1 MFSIWI
7 YGILTSLGILRIIQI
22 FGFSKAPSCINLEMI
37 GKVFIIL
44 LLLWLW
50 GYGNKTNQ
58 RVFFQKSVYVYSL
71 LGQTDGR
78 RKVFFGRDRERL
90 CRVRLP
96 QTALSFL

>member
-7 YGILTSLGILRIIQI
+7 NGILSSLGILHIIQI
-22 FGFSKAPSCINLEMI
+22 FGFSKGPSYINLEMI

-44 LLLWLW
+44 FLLCPW

-58 RVFFQKSVYVYSL
+58 KVFFQKSVYVYSL

-78 RKVFFGRDRERL
+78 RKVFFGRHREGL

-96 QTALSFL
+96 QIARNFL